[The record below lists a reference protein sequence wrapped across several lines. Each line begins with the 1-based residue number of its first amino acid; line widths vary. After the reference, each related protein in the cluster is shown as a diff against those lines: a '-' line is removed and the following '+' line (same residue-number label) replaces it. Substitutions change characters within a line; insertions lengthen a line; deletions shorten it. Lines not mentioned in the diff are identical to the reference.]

1 MIIIYVDRRLVNL
14 LSSTGIPA
22 DGWSLVEQVCDIP
35 AKLENNIPERHSSMY
50 KIRVATCDQNVEN
63 DSSQHVLRRRRATF
77 CGYVLET

>member
-35 AKLENNIPERHSSMY
+35 AKLENNIVQKMCKQ
-50 KIRVATCDQNVEN
+50 KIFRTFRVGI
-63 DSSQHVLRRRRATF
+63 H
-77 CGYVLET
+77 